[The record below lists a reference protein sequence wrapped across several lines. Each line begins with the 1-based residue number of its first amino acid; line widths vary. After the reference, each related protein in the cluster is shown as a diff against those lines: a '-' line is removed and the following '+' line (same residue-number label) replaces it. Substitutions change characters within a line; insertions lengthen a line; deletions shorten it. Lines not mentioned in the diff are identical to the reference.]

1 MKNIIKLSALAF
13 AAIIMASCNL
23 DYTPSDELSADVL
36 LKDQEGAA
44 YIVDGC
50 YAMLKDE
57 VEFIG
62 YASGNT
68 YVRHYYQ
75 MQELPAD
82 NMSLAG
88 VTTDD
93 LYQAYAYKMTDN
105 LKNVGTLWWLAYKVI
120 YMSNTVI
127 ETVKEGTSVDADQL
141 LGEAYFLRALMHQHM
156 LALFAKPYTVNKAGI
171 GVVIRTS
178 TNTSETKRG
187 TVEEGYNQVVADLQ
201 KAATLLKENG
211 RGNGGYPCKNSAL
224 GLLSRV
230 YLYMGEDDK
239 VIETVTGMLN
249 GSDGSDKL
257 ESTATFPTYFANAVN
272 SKETLFCV
280 AHTALET
287 KGQSSIGS
295 MYLNDGMGW
304 GEIYASQPLLDL
316 YERYPMD
323 IRYTSFIVPQIFDET
338 KMFVSFADP
347 ATPEPLSAGMA
358 PLIFEVK
365 KAADGVNYEFTEDGK
380 KYTIKSVARTNPQ
393 YQNEWEITYPQGGKT
408 WPARVTKQM
417 KNRQNYFQY
426 YVTKFSYQDGDPM
439 LSSPVM
445 LRWAEV
451 ILNLAEAYAHK
462 GDNGNA
468 IKYVNVIRNRAG
480 IPADGLFST
489 TQMHGYTNILDV
501 VMDERRMELAF
512 EGDRRMDVYSNKLNM
527 DRQFP
532 GCHPYMV
539 MEYNNDKIQNPIPQ
553 SEYSVSGIQ
562 QNPGY

>member
-36 LKDQEGAA
+36 LKDEGGAA

-68 YVRHYYQ
+68 YVRHYFQ

-120 YMSNTVI
+120 YMANTVI
-127 ETVKEGTSVDADQL
+127 ETLKEGTSADADQL

-156 LALFAKPYTVNKAGI
+156 LALFAKPYTVNKTGI

-178 TNTSETKRG
+178 TNTAETTRA

-201 KAATLLKENG
+201 KAASLLKDNG

-239 VIETVTGMLN
+239 VIETVTGML
-249 GSDGSDKL
+249 GGGDGSDKL
-257 ESTATFPTYFANAVN
+257 ESTATFPTYFANAIN

-295 MYLNDGMGW
+295 MYNADGGGW

-316 YERYPMD
+316 YERYPQD
-323 IRYTSFIVPQIFDET
+323 IRYTSFIVPQIFDEN
-338 KMFVSFADP
+338 KMFVCFVDP

-358 PLIFEVK
+358 PLMFEAT
-365 KAADGVNYEFTEDGK
+365 KAANGVDYEFTGEDGK
-380 KYTIKSVARTNPQ
+380 KYTVKSVARTNPQ
-393 YQNEWEITYPQGGKT
+393 YKNEWEVTYPVGGKT

-417 KNRQNYFQY
+417 KNRQNYYQY
-426 YVTKFSYQDGDPM
+426 FVTKFGYQDGDPQ

-462 GDNGNA
+462 GDKANA
-468 IKYVNVIRNRAG
+468 LKYVNTIRTRAG
-480 IPADGLFST
+480 IPTFSDAD
-489 TQMHGYTNILDV
+489 MHGYTDLLQI

-532 GCHPYMV
+532 GCHPYTV
-539 MEYNNDKIQNPIPQ
+539 MEYNNNKIQNPIPQ

>member
-1 MKNIIKLSALAF
+1 MKNIVKLSALAL
-13 AAIIMASCNL
+13 ATIVLASCNL
-23 DYTPSDELSADVL
+23 DFTPSDELSADIL
-36 LKDQEGAA
+36 LKDEGGAE
-44 YIVDGC
+44 YIMDGC
-50 YAMLKDE
+50 YSMLKDE

-68 YVRHYYQ
+68 YVRHYFQ

-82 NMSLAG
+82 NMTLAG

-93 LYQAYAYKMTDN
+93 LYQAYSYNMTDN
-105 LKNVGTLWWLAYKVI
+105 LKNDGTVWWLAYKVI

-127 ETVKEGTSVDADQL
+127 ETLKEGLNADADQL

-156 LALFAKPYTVNKAGI
+156 LALFAKPYTVDKAAM
-171 GVVIRTS
+171 GVVLRTS
-178 TNTSETKRG
+178 TNTAETKRAS
-187 TVEEGYNQVVADLQ
+187 VEECYKQVVEDLK
-201 KAATLLKENG
+201 KAASLLKDNG
-211 RGNGGYPCKNSAL
+211 RGNGGYPCKNTAL

-230 YLYMGEDDK
+230 YLYMGQNDD
-239 VIETVTGMLN
+239 VISTVNSMLG

-257 ESTATFPTYFANAVN
+257 ESKESFPLYFANAIN

-316 YERYPMD
+316 YERYPED
-323 IRYTSFIVPQIFDET
+323 IRYTSFIIPQIFDEN
-338 KMFVSFADP
+338 KMFVCFVDP
-347 ATPEPLSAGMA
+347 ATPEPLVSGMA
-358 PLIFEVK
+358 PLMFEVK
-365 KAADGVNYEFTEDGK
+365 KAANGVDYEFTDGGT
-380 KYTIKSVARTNPQ
+380 KYTVKSVARSNPN
-393 YQNEWEITYPQGGKT
+393 YQNEWEVTYPAGGKT

-417 KNRQNYFQY
+417 KNRQNYYQY

-462 GDNGNA
+462 GDKGNA

-480 IPADGLFST
+480 IPTFSEGN
-489 TQMHGYTNILDV
+489 MLGYTDILKV

-512 EGDRRMDVYSNKLNM
+512 EGDRRMDVYTNKLNM

-532 GCHPYMV
+532 GCHPYKV
-539 MEYNNDKIQNPIPQ
+539 IEYNDNKIQNPIPQ
-553 SEYSVSGIQ
+553 SEYSVSGIE

>member
-1 MKNIIKLSALAF
+1 MKNIFKLSALAL
-13 AAIIMASCNL
+13 ATVILASCNL
-23 DYTPSDELSADVL
+23 DFTPSDELSADIL
-36 LKDQEGAA
+36 LKDEGGAE
-44 YIVDGC
+44 YIMDGC
-50 YAMLKDE
+50 YSMLKDE

-62 YASGNT
+62 YSSGNT
-68 YVRHYYQ
+68 YVRHYFQ

-82 NMSLAG
+82 NMTLAG

-93 LYQAYAYKMTDN
+93 LYQAYSYNMTDN

-127 ETVKEGTSVDADQL
+127 ETLNEGLNSDADQL

-156 LALFAKPYTVNKAGI
+156 LALFAKPYTVDKAAM
-171 GVVIRTS
+171 GVVLRTS
-178 TNTSETKRG
+178 TNTAETTRSS
-187 TVEEGYNQVVADLQ
+187 VEVCYNQVVDDLK
-201 KAATLLKENG
+201 KAASLLKDNG

-239 VIETVTGMLN
+239 VIETVTGMLG

-257 ESTATFPTYFANAVN
+257 ESKATFPDYFKNAVN

-295 MYLNDGMGW
+295 MYLTDGMGW

-316 YERYPMD
+316 YERYPED
-323 IRYTSFIVPQIFDET
+323 IRYTSFIIPQIFDDT
-338 KMFVSFADP
+338 KMFVCFVDP
-347 ATPEPLSAGMA
+347 ATPEPLVSGMA
-358 PLIFEVK
+358 PLMFEVK
-365 KAADGVNYEFTEDGK
+365 KAANGVDYEFTEGGK
-380 KYTIKSVARTNPQ
+380 TYTVKSVARSNPN
-393 YQNEWEITYPQGGKT
+393 YQNEWEVNYGGKT

-417 KNRQNYFQY
+417 NNRQNYFKY
-426 YVTKFSYQDGDPM
+426 FVTKFSYQDGDPM

-451 ILNLAEAYAHK
+451 ILNIAEAYAHK
-462 GDNGNA
+462 GDKGNA
-468 IKYVNVIRNRAG
+468 IKYVNVIRKRAG
-480 IPADGLFST
+480 IPAFSET
-489 TQMHGYTNILDV
+489 DMLGYTDILQV

-512 EGDRRMDVYSNKLNM
+512 EGDRRMDVYTNKLNM

-532 GCHPYMV
+532 GCHPYKV
-539 MEYNNDKIQNPIPQ
+539 IEYNDNKIQNPIPQ

-562 QNPGY
+562 QNSGY